1 METILSI
8 PSEMKYLESLL
19 KLVQKKRDDN
29 LKSTNLIKSNET
41 PPICK
46 ICINKNKRNR
56 TFHLLLIIN
65 NNLVEGL
72 VAIRASMSIMS
83 TIVVRELRIM
93 HLVTSTESYKIVS
106 KVVTQ
111 ALGKINEIVVKVE
124 VPK

>member
-1 METILSI
+1 M
-8 PSEMKYLESLL
+8 
-19 KLVQKKRDDN
+19 
-29 LKSTNLIKSNET
+29 
-41 PPICK
+41 
-46 ICINKNKRNR
+46 
-56 TFHLLLIIN
+56 LLIIN

>member
-1 METILSI
+1 M
-8 PSEMKYLESLL
+8 
-19 KLVQKKRDDN
+19 
-29 LKSTNLIKSNET
+29 
-41 PPICK
+41 
-46 ICINKNKRNR
+46 
-56 TFHLLLIIN
+56 LLIIN

-72 VAIRASMSIMS
+72 VDIRASMSIMS